1 MRVSNKMLSDTL
13 LAHLRDNLEK
23 LNELQYKLSSAKRF
37 RYSSEDPVATVE
49 IMDIGTYLTENN
61 QFERNIDD
69 ALTWLHTTGEK
80 LSQMEDILQR
90 ARVLAVQGANETYN
104 AEDRMKMAHE
114 VNQLLESAVSVA
126 NANIKFGDRYL
137 FAGADVLTEPF
148 QATRTDGRITDVTY
162 HGDTNKFYREIS
174 RDVKVDVN
182 TIGDEVFSGVKHMVM
197 MASGAITG
205 AYTPDTSLDVI
216 YNTGAGV
223 FKINGEE
230 VFYDETD
237 SLKDIRDKINAT
249 DTGVTADII
258 DANGEVISET
268 PPYGSSPFRL
278 RLWTAEPGELW
289 LEDMG
294 EGTLLQELDLI
305 RDASYSPPNNIDPA
319 IPNVKEQKDP
329 PASPTTIPS
338 QRKVTLFEALIGLRD
353 ALEIEDKDEAHKEI
367 EDGLTE
373 IDWCLQNLLVHQSK
387 VGAKINRLE
396 WARERLRDQRVHAQ
410 ELLNKTQGADM
421 EKAIVDLII
430 QETIHRAALS
440 AGARI
445 LQQSLMEFL

>member
-1 MRVSNKMLSDTL
+1 
-13 LAHLRDNLEK
+13 
-23 LNELQYKLSSAKRF
+23 
-37 RYSSEDPVATVE
+37 
-49 IMDIGTYLTENN
+49 
-61 QFERNIDD
+61 
-69 ALTWLHTTGEK
+69 
-80 LSQMEDILQR
+80 MEDILQR